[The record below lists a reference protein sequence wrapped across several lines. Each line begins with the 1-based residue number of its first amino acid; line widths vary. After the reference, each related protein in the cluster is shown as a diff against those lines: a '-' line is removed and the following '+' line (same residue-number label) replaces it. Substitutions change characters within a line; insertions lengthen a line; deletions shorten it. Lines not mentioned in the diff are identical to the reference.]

1 MILQSLYST
10 LNFSTKYWFW
20 NFFLFGF
27 GTTSPTRTDMNRSST
42 DFESV
47 ALGLKPLISLT
58 FSVCINVLYQC
69 FFFKI
74 SKNIPMNVEH
84 LFEILTEAQ
93 FVRALVCSTGCLE
106 FKSPQPFR
114 FILLR
119 VCKMFLYFQRSS
131 LFRG

>member
-1 MILQSLYST
+1 MRTLPSTSQACLAQGSVLTLSLV
-10 LNFSTKYWFW
+10 
-20 NFFLFGF
+20 
-27 GTTSPTRTDMNRSST
+27 GTPSPTRTDMNRSST

-47 ALGLKPLISLT
+47 ALGLKPFITLT
-58 FSVCINVLYQC
+58 FIICINVLYQC

-74 SKNIPMNVEH
+74 SKNIPLNVER
-84 LFEILTEAQ
+84 LLKKLTEAQ
-93 FVRALVCSTGCLE
+93 FVRALVCSTGCKE

-119 VCKMFLYFQRSS
+119 LCKMFLYFQRSI